1 MSFRTTATS
10 RRRGEEI
17 RRRSRRN
24 ERSYRGSRAQKRRSS
39 TVTNAAT
46 STSTANATTI
56 PQMNGSAVSAEPI
69 KTATPTRKAIPS
81 RMKTTHK
88 TSLRVMMGER
98 STTPEFDP
106 DPAGLP
112 PSGNPYIR
120 LARRLP
126 VDVSLPL
133 FPDWTP

>member
-1 MSFRTTATS
+1 
-10 RRRGEEI
+10 
-17 RRRSRRN
+17 
-24 ERSYRGSRAQKRRSS
+24 
-39 TVTNAAT
+39 VTNAAT

-81 RMKTTHK
+81 TMKTTHK
-88 TSLRVMMGER
+88 TSLRVMMRER

-120 LARRLP
+120 LARRLL
-126 VDVSLPL
+126 VDVSLPCSPTGRREHRPL
-133 FPDWTP
+133 ADVAVASRLGAVVEVNHPVAETAFVHQFEL

>member
-1 MSFRTTATS
+1 
-10 RRRGEEI
+10 
-17 RRRSRRN
+17 
-24 ERSYRGSRAQKRRSS
+24 
-39 TVTNAAT
+39 
-46 STSTANATTI
+46 
-56 PQMNGSAVSAEPI
+56 MNGSAVSAEPI

-88 TSLRVMMGER
+88 TSLRVMMREG

-133 FPDWTP
+133 FPTGRREHRSLAVAVASRLGAVVEVNHPVAETAFVQKFEL

>member
-1 MSFRTTATS
+1 
-10 RRRGEEI
+10 
-17 RRRSRRN
+17 
-24 ERSYRGSRAQKRRSS
+24 
-39 TVTNAAT
+39 
-46 STSTANATTI
+46 
-56 PQMNGSAVSAEPI
+56 
-69 KTATPTRKAIPS
+69 
-81 RMKTTHK
+81 MKTTHK
-88 TSLRVMMGER
+88 TSLRVMMREG

-133 FPDWTP
+133 FPTGRREHRSLADVAVASRLGAVVEVNHPVAETAFVQELEL